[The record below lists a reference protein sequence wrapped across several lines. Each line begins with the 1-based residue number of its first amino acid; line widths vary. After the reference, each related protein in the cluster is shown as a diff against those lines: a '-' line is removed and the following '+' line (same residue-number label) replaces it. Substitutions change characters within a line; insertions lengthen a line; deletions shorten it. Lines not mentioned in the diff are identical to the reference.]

1 MDNNSTKN
9 WFYNIGAALVVFG
22 ILIFTVYL
30 ALGWY
35 TKHDVKI
42 PVPNVV
48 GQTVS
53 NAEIMMQ
60 NEGLTVK
67 IIDSVYNEKS
77 EPFSIIE
84 QIPAA
89 GNEVK
94 PGRAIYVVIN
104 SGNKPKIK
112 MPKLVDQSLTLATA
126 VLKNNGLVLG
136 EISYSYDEI
145 GNNLVISQKING
157 REIQPGT
164 LLTKGTW
171 IDLVIISNDK
181 DKFPDAIDSTSSGD
195 ETPVPE
201 DIGN

>member
-1 MDNNSTKN
+1 MDNNNTKN
-9 WFYNIGAALVVFG
+9 WFYNIGAAFVVLG

-53 NAEIMMQ
+53 NAEIMME

-67 IIDSVYNEKS
+67 IIDSVYNEKA

-94 PGRAIYVVIN
+94 PGRSIYVVIN

-136 EISYSYDEI
+136 EISYSFDEI

-164 LLTKGTW
+164 LLTKGTR

-181 DKFPDAIDSTSSGD
+181 EKFPDAIDSTTSGD

>member
-67 IIDSVYNEKS
+67 IIDSVYNEKAQ
-77 EPFSIIE
+77 PFSIIE

-126 VLKNNGLVLG
+126 VLKNNGLILG
-136 EISYSYDEI
+136 EISYSFDEI
-145 GNNLVISQKING
+145 GNNLVVSQKING
-157 REIQPGT
+157 REVAPGT
-164 LLTKGTW
+164 LLTKGTR

-195 ETPVPE
+195 ETTVPE

>member
-9 WFYNIGAALVVFG
+9 WLYNIGAALVVFG
-22 ILIFTVYL
+22 IVIFAVYL

-67 IIDSVYNEKS
+67 IIDSVYNEKAQ
-77 EPFSIIE
+77 PFSIIE

-126 VLKNNGLVLG
+126 VLKNNGLILG
-136 EISYSYDEI
+136 EISYSFDEI
-145 GNNLVISQKING
+145 GNNLVVSQKING
-157 REIQPGT
+157 REVAPGT
-164 LLTKGTW
+164 LLTKGTR
-171 IDLVIISNDK
+171 IDLVIISNDRE
-181 DKFPDAIDSTSSGD
+181 KFPDAVDSTSSGD

>member
-9 WFYNIGAALVVFG
+9 WFYNIGAAIVVLG
-22 ILIFTVYL
+22 VLIFTVYL

-53 NAEIMMQ
+53 NAEIMME

-67 IIDSVYNEKS
+67 IIDSVYNEKA

-126 VLKNNGLVLG
+126 VLKNNGLILG
-136 EISYSYDEI
+136 DISFSYDEI

-157 REIQPGT
+157 REVQPGT
-164 LLTKGTW
+164 LLTKGTK

-181 DKFPDAIDSTSSGD
+181 DKFPDAVDSTSSGD

>member
-67 IIDSVYNEKS
+67 IIDSVYNEKAQ
-77 EPFSIIE
+77 PFSIIE

-136 EISYSYDEI
+136 EISYSFDEI
-145 GNNLVISQKING
+145 GNNLVVSQKNNG
-157 REIQPGT
+157 REVAPGT
-164 LLTKGTW
+164 LLTKGTK

-181 DKFPDAIDSTSSGD
+181 DKFPDAID
-195 ETPVPE
+195 
-201 DIGN
+201 

>member
-1 MDNNSTKN
+1 MDKNSTKN
-9 WFYNIGAALVVFG
+9 WFYNIGAAIVVLG
-22 ILIFTVYL
+22 VLIFTVYL

-53 NAEIMMQ
+53 NAEIMME

-67 IIDSVYNEKS
+67 IIDSVYNEKA

-126 VLKNNGLVLG
+126 VLKNNGLILG
-136 EISYSYDEI
+136 DISFSYDEI

-157 REIQPGT
+157 REVQPGT
-164 LLTKGTW
+164 LLTKGTK

-181 DKFPDAIDSTSSGD
+181 DKFPDAVDSTSSGD

>member
-9 WFYNIGAALVVFG
+9 WIYNIGAALVVFG

-67 IIDSVYNEKS
+67 IIDSVYNEKAQ
-77 EPFSIIE
+77 PFSIIE

-94 PGRAIYVVIN
+94 PGRAIYVIIN

-136 EISYSYDEI
+136 DISFSFDEI

-157 REIQPGT
+157 REVAPGT
-164 LLTKGTW
+164 LLTKGTK

>member
-67 IIDSVYNEKS
+67 IIDSVYNEKAQ
-77 EPFSIIE
+77 PFSIIE

-136 EISYSYDEI
+136 EISYSFDEI
-145 GNNLVISQKING
+145 GNNLVVSQKNNG
-157 REIQPGT
+157 REVAPGT
-164 LLTKGTW
+164 LLTKGTK

-195 ETPVPE
+195 ETTVPE

>member
-1 MDNNSTKN
+1 MDNNSTKK

-67 IIDSVYNEKS
+67 IIDSVYNEKAQ
-77 EPFSIIE
+77 PFSIIE

-136 EISYSYDEI
+136 EISYSFDEI
-145 GNNLVISQKING
+145 GNNLVVSQKNNG
-157 REIQPGT
+157 REVAPGT
-164 LLTKGTW
+164 LLTKGTK

-195 ETPVPE
+195 ETTVPE

>member
-9 WFYNIGAALVVFG
+9 WFYNIGAAIVVLG
-22 ILIFTVYL
+22 VLIFTVYL

-53 NAEIMMQ
+53 NAEIMLE

-67 IIDSVYNEKS
+67 IIDSVYNEKA

-126 VLKNNGLVLG
+126 VLKNNGLVIG

-164 LLTKGTW
+164 LLTKGTR

>member
-9 WFYNIGAALVVFG
+9 WFYNIGAAIVVLG
-22 ILIFTVYL
+22 VLIFTVYL

-35 TKHDVKI
+35 TKHYVKI

-48 GQTVS
+48 VQTVS
-53 NAEIMMQ
+53 NAEIMME

-67 IIDSVYNEKS
+67 IIDSVYNEKA

-84 QIPAA
+84 QIPSA

-126 VLKNNGLVLG
+126 VLKNNGLILG
-136 EISYSYDEI
+136 DISFSYDEI

-157 REIQPGT
+157 REVQPGT
-164 LLTKGTW
+164 LLTKGTK

-181 DKFPDAIDSTSSGD
+181 DKFPDAVDSTSSGD

>member
-67 IIDSVYNEKS
+67 IIDSVYNEKAQ
-77 EPFSIIE
+77 PFSIIE

-126 VLKNNGLVLG
+126 VLKNNGLILG
-136 EISYSYDEI
+136 EISFSFDEI
-145 GNNLVISQKING
+145 GNNLVVSQKING
-157 REIQPGT
+157 QEVAPGT
-164 LLTKGTW
+164 LLTKGTR

-195 ETPVPE
+195 ETTVPE

>member
-9 WFYNIGAALVVFG
+9 WFYNIGAALLVFG

-42 PVPNVV
+42 SVPNVV

-60 NEGLTVK
+60 NEGLTIK
-67 IIDSVYNEKS
+67 IIDSVYNEKAL
-77 EPFSIIE
+77 PFSIIE

-126 VLKNNGLVLG
+126 VLKNNGLILG
-136 EISYSYDEI
+136 EISYSFDEI

-157 REIQPGT
+157 REIEPGT
-164 LLTKGTW
+164 LLTKGTR

-181 DKFPDAIDSTSSGD
+181 DKFSDAIDSTSSGD
-195 ETPVPE
+195 EITVPE

>member
-67 IIDSVYNEKS
+67 IIDSVYNEKAQ
-77 EPFSIIE
+77 PFSIIE

-136 EISYSYDEI
+136 VISYSFDEI
-145 GNNLVISQKING
+145 GNNLVVSQKNNG
-157 REIQPGT
+157 REVAPGT
-164 LLTKGTW
+164 LLTKGTK

-195 ETPVPE
+195 ETTVPE

>member
-22 ILIFTVYL
+22 VLIFTVYL

-67 IIDSVYNEKS
+67 IIDSVYNEKA

-136 EISYSYDEI
+136 EISYSFDEI

-157 REIQPGT
+157 REVAPGT
-164 LLTKGTW
+164 LLTKGTR

-195 ETPVPE
+195 ETTVPE

>member
-9 WFYNIGAALVVFG
+9 WFYNIGAAFVVLG

-53 NAEIMMQ
+53 NAEIMME

-67 IIDSVYNEKS
+67 IIDSVYNEKA

-94 PGRAIYVVIN
+94 PGRSIYVVIN

-136 EISYSYDEI
+136 EISYSFDEI

-164 LLTKGTW
+164 LLTKGTR

-181 DKFPDAIDSTSSGD
+181 EKFPDAIDSTTSGD

>member
-35 TKHDVKI
+35 TKHDIKI

-67 IIDSVYNEKS
+67 IIDSVYNEKA

-136 EISYSYDEI
+136 EISYSFDEI

-157 REIQPGT
+157 REVAPGT
-164 LLTKGTW
+164 LLTKGTR

-195 ETPVPE
+195 ETTVPE

>member
-1 MDNNSTKN
+1 MDNSTKN
-9 WFYNIGAALVVFG
+9 WLYNIGAAIGVLG
-22 ILIFTVYL
+22 ILIFSVYL

-53 NAEIMMQ
+53 NAEIMMEK
-60 NEGLTVK
+60 EGLTVK
-67 IIDSVYNEKS
+67 IIDSVYNEKAQ
-77 EPFSIIE
+77 PFSIVE

-112 MPKLVDQSLTLATA
+112 MPKLIDQSLTLATA
-126 VLKNNGLVLG
+126 VLKNNGLTLG

-145 GNNLVISQKING
+145 GNNLVVGQKVNG
-157 REIQPGT
+157 REIEPGT
-164 LLTKGTW
+164 LLSKGTVV
-171 IDLVIISNDK
+171 DLVVISNDK
-181 DKFPDAIDSTSSGD
+181 DKFPDAIDSTSNGNSK
-195 ETPVPE
+195 EVPE

>member
-9 WFYNIGAALVVFG
+9 WFYNIGAAIVVLG
-22 ILIFTVYL
+22 VLIFTVYL

-53 NAEIMMQ
+53 NAEIMME

-67 IIDSVYNEKS
+67 IIDSVYNEKA

-164 LLTKGTW
+164 LLTKGTR

-181 DKFPDAIDSTSSGD
+181 EKFPDAIDSTSSGD

>member
-9 WFYNIGAALVVFG
+9 WFYNIGSALVVFG

-67 IIDSVYNEKS
+67 IIDSVYNEKA

-136 EISYSYDEI
+136 EISYSFDEI
-145 GNNLVISQKING
+145 GNNLVVSQKING
-157 REIQPGT
+157 REVQPGT
-164 LLTKGTW
+164 LLTKGTR

-195 ETPVPE
+195 ETTVPE

>member
-1 MDNNSTKN
+1 MDNKSTKN

-67 IIDSVYNEKS
+67 IIDSVYNEKAQ
-77 EPFSIIE
+77 PFSIIE

-112 MPKLVDQSLTLATA
+112 MPKLVDQSLTLASA
-126 VLKNNGLVLG
+126 VLKNNGLVFFQVLLL
-136 EISYSYDEI
+136 ECCCVFRSINRKSI
-145 GNNLVISQKING
+145 FFSQLHDG
-157 REIQPGT
+157 CF
-164 LLTKGTW
+164 
-171 IDLVIISNDK
+171 SNTDRSMPK
-181 DKFPDAIDSTSSGD
+181 ACGL
-195 ETPVPE
+195 
-201 DIGN
+201 

>member
-9 WFYNIGAALVVFG
+9 WFYNIGAAIVVLG
-22 ILIFTVYL
+22 VLIFTVYL

-53 NAEIMMQ
+53 NAEIMLE

-164 LLTKGTW
+164 LLTKGTR

>member
-1 MDNNSTKN
+1 MDYNSTKN

-67 IIDSVYNEKS
+67 IIDSVYNEKA

-126 VLKNNGLVLG
+126 VLKNNGLILG
-136 EISYSYDEI
+136 EISYSFDEI
-145 GNNLVISQKING
+145 GNNLVVSQKING
-157 REIQPGT
+157 REVQPGT
-164 LLTKGTW
+164 LLTKGTR

>member
-67 IIDSVYNEKS
+67 IIDSVYNEKAQ
-77 EPFSIIE
+77 PFSIIE

-136 EISYSYDEI
+136 VISYSFDEI
-145 GNNLVISQKING
+145 GHNLVVSQKNNG
-157 REIQPGT
+157 REVAPGT
-164 LLTKGTW
+164 LLTKGTK

-195 ETPVPE
+195 ETTVPE

>member
-9 WFYNIGAALVVFG
+9 WLYNIGAALVVFG
-22 ILIFTVYL
+22 IVIFAVYL

-67 IIDSVYNEKS
+67 IIDSVYNEKAL
-77 EPFSIIE
+77 PFSIIE

-126 VLKNNGLVLG
+126 VLNNNGLILG
-136 EISYSYDEI
+136 EISFSFDEI

-157 REIQPGT
+157 REIEPGT
-164 LLTKGTW
+164 LLTKGTR

-195 ETPVPE
+195 EITVPE